1 MTAPFD
7 AVHGLAAR
15 QVALLK
21 GELNLR
27 PAHSHPHLKG
37 CTRADKS
44 GPVLCYI
51 LVEEGDT
58 VTAMVNF
65 RPRADIEGVP
75 AFNIELSVPED
86 RRRQGRGQEAVDA
99 ALLELR
105 HELNSDGV
113 RIFRVEAIVEMENS
127 PSRRIAEKSIS
138 ELTSRTND
146 PYSGRPA
153 FRYLRTFE
161 AKPVD

>member
-7 AVHGLAAR
+7 ALHGLAAR
-15 QVALLK
+15 QVALLND
-21 GELNLR
+21 ELNLR
-27 PAHSHPHLKG
+27 TAHSHPNLHG
-37 CTRADKS
+37 CTRAEGG

-51 LVEEGDT
+51 MVEEGRA

-65 RPRADIEGVP
+65 RPREAIEGVP
-75 AFNIELSVPED
+75 AFNIELAVPED

-105 HELNSDGV
+105 HELNSAGV
-113 RIFRVEAIVEMENS
+113 RNFLVEAIVEMENS
-127 PSRRIAEKSIS
+127 PSRRIAENSIS
-138 ELTSRTND
+138 ELSTATTD

-153 FRYLRTFE
+153 FRYLRSFE

>member
-1 MTAPFD
+1 MTAPLD
-7 AVHGLAAR
+7 ATYGLAAR

-21 GELNLR
+21 GELRLR
-27 PAHSHPHLKG
+27 PAPSHPNLHG
-37 CTRADKS
+37 CTRSADS

-51 LVEEGDT
+51 MVEDGNA

-65 RPRADIEGVP
+65 RPREEIEGLP

-86 RRRQGRGQEAVDA
+86 RRRQGRGQDTVDA

-105 HELNSDGV
+105 HELNSAGV
-113 RIFRVEAIVEMENS
+113 RSFRVEAIVEMENS
-127 PSRRIAEKSIS
+127 PSRRIAENSIS
-138 ELTSRTND
+138 ELSTATTD

-153 FRYLRTFE
+153 FRYVRTFE